1 MLHTN
6 PQKIGP
12 LSMKSLLRT
21 KNYLGVISMGRLIL
35 YRESTPSDE
44 KEFKQLI
51 NLQGPNITSEV
62 QSDHK
67 NEKRFTLIVHAGHK
81 NETFD
86 VSAT

>member
-1 MLHTN
+1 
-6 PQKIGP
+6 
-12 LSMKSLLRT
+12 
-21 KNYLGVISMGRLIL
+21 MGRLIL

-86 VSAT
+86 VSATYLSSYLTLTYFHPSEIV